1 MNDCL
6 RPLAILG
13 PVVVVFLLI
22 VGCGGGGGG
31 LPVIVSLSISPD
43 DFTARVGDVIQFYA
57 FGEQEGGGS
66 RNVTSEVIWHSSDPS
81 VATVNSSGQ
90 FTAVGPGQAEISATY
105 GTLQPATTQ
114 VTVTSLGPQ
123 PTAAYYPL
131 GLDYWWQY
139 TGTPVT
145 PYSVSPQDNEVSM
158 TISVPRQ
165 VVIEEQVWY
174 ELQVKGTDPQEP
186 PGYMYLRHDEEG
198 LADFIG
204 TVDPVYRLLSPVET
218 GHLWRDLNDYEH
230 YFIIEATDETV
241 TVPAGTYTDC
251 VKVREHCI
259 TQAQVEYD
267 IFTWFAADVGP
278 VLSRFPEID
287 PDTGDT
293 IWIEQ
298 RLLQVQLGLP

>member
-1 MNDCL
+1 MNNCL

-22 VGCGGGGGG
+22 VGCGGHGG
-31 LPVIVSLSISPD
+31 LPAIVSLSISPD

-57 FGEQEGGGS
+57 FGEQQDGGS

-81 VATVNSSGQ
+81 AATVNSSGQ
-90 FTAVGPGQAEISATY
+90 FTAVGLGQTEISATY
-105 GTLQPATTQ
+105 GTLPPATTQ
-114 VTVTSLGPQ
+114 VTVTSPGPQ

-145 PYSVSPQDNEVSM
+145 PFGVRPQDNEVSM

-165 VVIEEQVWY
+165 VVIEGEVWY

-198 LADFIG
+198 LAEYIG
-204 TVDPVYRLLSPVET
+204 TDLPVYRLKSPVET
-218 GHLWRDLNDYEH
+218 GLRWIDLNDPPH

-241 TVPAGTYTDC
+241 TVLAGTYTDC
-251 VKVREHCI
+251 VKVREHQI
-259 TQAQVEYD
+259 TQAHIEYD

-293 IWIEQ
+293 TWIEQ
-298 RLLQVQLGLP
+298 RLLQVQLGPP